1 MQSISPSRWRHWPV
15 MSETQRFLL
24 LAILIGLF
32 AGLFVVCFHVTMN
45 YLSWLILDTPVGKNR
60 LLTVLGP
67 AFGAM
72 LSSLLVIWV
81 FKSARGSGVNHTK
94 AAIYISDGYVPPSAV
109 IGKFIACSI
118 SIGSGNSLGP
128 EDPALHMGAGIASW
142 LGRLFGLARKNMR
155 MISAV
160 GASAGIA
167 AAFNTPITAVLFV
180 IEVVMGKWNTAVLG
194 STILS
199 SVSAVVVSRWFLGDE
214 PLFRVPDFQL
224 THISELAIYA
234 VIGLVGGLLSA
245 LFVRLM
251 HWFHKRFQTQ
261 PPSMSYFRP
270 FLAGLLV
277 GCVGIFLPDVM
288 GAGYGTIDR
297 ALHNQ
302 FPWHMLLLLGVMK
315 MIVTLVCFSAG
326 TPGGMLAPA
335 LVTGAMIGGGLGG
348 VANLHWPFPSSSTDA
363 YVLVG
368 MGTFFAGLFRAPM
381 TSVFMV
387 FEVSASYLII
397 VPVMIANTIAYLVS
411 RKLQPV
417 PFFSLVARLEG
428 MNLPSPEQ
436 QREERVLCVEDAM
449 QWGPVPVL
457 QRTVSVEQARVEMVE
472 NKQQYAFV
480 LNQLGAWSTVVR
492 ERLES
497 AEAEDQKEKPLSR
510 VLDLPSVPALHP
522 DLSLDRALRQFGGNR
537 ILPVTSRLNPK
548 KILGTLT
555 LSDVHSTYG
564 IDAALFPL
572 LRK

>member
-1 MQSISPSRWRHWPV
+1 MQSILPSKWRHWPV

-32 AGLFVVCFHVTMN
+32 AGLFIVCFHITMD

-60 LLTVLGP
+60 LATVLGP
-67 AFGAM
+67 ACGAA

-94 AAIYISDGYVPPSAV
+94 AAIYISDGYVPASTV

-142 LGRLFGLARKNMR
+142 LGRLFGLARENMR

-180 IEVVMGKWNTAVLG
+180 IEEVMGAWNTAVMG

-199 SVSAVVVSRWFLGDE
+199 AVSAVVVSRWFLGDE

-224 THISELAIYA
+224 THPSELAIYA
-234 VIGLVGGLLSA
+234 GVGLVGGLLSA
-245 LFVRLM
+245 LFVRLV
-251 HWFHKRFQTQ
+251 HWLHRKFQSQ
-261 PPSMSYFRP
+261 PPGMIYFRP

-288 GAGYGTIDR
+288 GAGYGSIDS
-297 ALHNQ
+297 ALHDQ
-302 FPWHMLLLLGVMK
+302 FPWHLLLLLGVMK
-315 MIVTLVCFSAG
+315 MIVTLGCFSAG
-326 TPGGMLAPA
+326 TPGGMFAPA
-335 LVTGAMIGGGLGG
+335 LFTGAMIGGGLGG
-348 VANLHWPFPSSSTDA
+348 LANLYWPFPTSSGDA

-436 QREERVLCVEDAM
+436 QREERVLRVEDAM

-457 QRTVSVEQARVEMVE
+457 QRTASVEQARMEMVE

-480 LNQLGAWSTVVR
+480 LNQLGAWSNVVR

-522 DLSLDRALRQFGGNR
+522 DLPLDRALRQFGGNR

-548 KILGTLT
+548 RILGTLT
-555 LSDVHSTYG
+555 LGDVHRTYG
-564 IDAALFPL
+564 IAAD
-572 LRK
+572 